1 MSVTGNGA
9 GVGLAGAACADA
21 ASETVA
27 AMAATPATIDVA
39 RRRPGIGRGRAA
51 LSEITL

>member
-9 GVGLAGAACADA
+9 GVGLAGAAWADA

-27 AMAATPATIDVA
+27 AMAATVLTHETTNRVQRTGPPAA
-39 RRRPGIGRGRAA
+39 
-51 LSEITL
+51 